1 MIVNFSNIGSGSGG
15 GSGMTPSQVQA
26 MINNSITG
34 KADTSAVTSAM
45 TEISNTVSGK
55 QDTLVSGTNIKT
67 INGSA
72 ITGSGNLVVQG
83 GGSVDTGAVQSYLT
97 AATDS
102 ALTGLTG
109 MKEGDICNLVEHN
122 AVVPNSY
129 EIDEGWDVTYNDTE
143 WWKDRAGYNVEI
155 SFDAEQFEEQLVLQ
169 NIEQHNI
176 EYESDDKL
184 EIIIY
189 INDGNDDYPLGIS
202 VDSAGTVYGFIDW
215 EWVEVTGGTVSVAVP
230 ANVASVN
237 IESNMWDFNLE
248 DPEALYKFRE
258 FGSNIKYYYQ
268 NGEWTKLDK
277 YATIKDV
284 DNMIG
289 AVDGSIQSTN
299 QRVNTICAVTMN
311 NSSRIQTL
319 SGKSQTRF
327 AASTTLPTGGS
338 EGDVAILQQVDTGS
352 SSISAI
358 SFNDFAYMAESSGIT
373 PGMSFTFSADTSMTN
388 RLEVGVMYNVSGV
401 RYFFQIGCDNTGQWY
416 NILGAT
422 NQNKTSWD
430 GSVVTFTFPSDA
442 TNISKYLQGGSTPNL
457 YPLYIETAVY
467 EIVQVPYTMMAGQW
481 EHPVVSNDIYRVVS
495 MSQADYDALS
505 GNTDSHTL
513 YNITGTTS

>member
-26 MINNSITG
+26 MINTSITG

-109 MKEGDICNLVEHN
+109 MKEGDICNLVEHSE
-122 AVVPNSY
+122 VVPNSY
-129 EIDEGWDVTYNDTE
+129 EQPDGDVNFYDTG

-215 EWVEVTGGTVSVAVP
+215 EWVEVTAGTVSVAVP

-258 FGSNIKYYYQ
+258 YGSNIKYYYQ

-277 YATIKDV
+277 YATAKDV
-284 DNMIG
+284 NEKISSMQ
-289 AVDGSIQSTN
+289 GSLDYLDYKIN
-299 QRVNTICAVTMN
+299 QQTSNLSALTTRVNT
-311 NSSRIQTL
+311 L
-319 SGKSQTRF
+319 SGSSQTRF

-352 SSISAI
+352 SSVSAI
-358 SFNDFAYMAESSGIT
+358 SFSGFVSMLDNGEIT
-373 PGMSFTFSADTSMTN
+373 PGKSFTFSADTSVTQRM
-388 RLEVGVMYNVSGV
+388 EVGVFYKISGV
-401 RYFFQIGCDNTGQWY
+401 NHYFQIGCDNTGQWY
-416 NILGAT
+416 NILNAT
-422 NQNKTSWD
+422 NQTKQNWD
-430 GSVVTFTFPSDA
+430 GSVITFTFPSDA
-442 TNISKYLQGGSTPNL
+442 TNIAKYLQAGMDNGSL
-457 YPLYIETAVY
+457 YVEADVY
-467 EIVQVPYTMMAGQW
+467 DIVQVPYTMMAGQW